1 MAKIVINEISQNYT
15 YNAGTSNF
23 CTVAI
28 PITACWGPAYED
40 PATLGTTKDVELENT
55 SWVHF
60 PATQAGLQAF
70 VSTFRGPAANY
81 RSAGDYSYQEA
92 MTLLTAGYDLDVCRL
107 CPGTRAQATLT
118 DSVSSKTLTIRA
130 KHPGSFGNMLQV
142 QLFNVTGKTYWNMIV
157 SVVDTMN
164 VATAVE
170 NMVFVFDINDSTD
183 TILHISEIESNYVDL
198 ITSGSISDSA
208 DFGTTLVRLGQTA
221 GTEGSDRAADGAV
234 EQMLADAV
242 SYATAR
248 YGAATGQYVQA
259 LAGIVPA
266 DTDVATASKLKY
278 MEWLYTSA
286 IDVYNL
292 LKDKLSYAPNRI
304 ISPWDDQNVTAIS
317 GEEVLNLTEIS
328 PIHTAIMTVAANSR
342 CAAGLIDIPKCLP
355 RSAVYNES
363 TSAAQEG
370 YAQRLARSLIMVND
384 SATLGT
390 SHSALFAPWAQYTY
404 VGTSKQNPASPSFIA
419 LLIERA
425 MLLNQSLQYEWLQPS
440 SRQHNVPVGK
450 LDYTV
455 PKSLLDVWQKDDG
468 VGVNVIVN
476 IPELGTCI
484 WGNSTLFELPPAT
497 QQALA
502 DYSTRKLV
510 NAIENVI
517 YKVGIAI
524 TFQYNN
530 QEAYSK
536 FYAGV
541 TPILDSAKYAGAI
554 DDYRVEMSAD
564 IDVEGTVKARSV
576 IGKVYLVVNG
586 VISNITCDLIA
597 LPQGTDLATYLA

>member
-15 YNAGTSNF
+15 YNTGTSNF
-23 CTVAI
+23 CTVAL
-28 PITACWGPAYED
+28 PISACWGPAYED

-55 SWVHF
+55 TWLNF
-60 PATQAGLQAF
+60 PATQAGLESF

-92 MTLLTAGYDLDVCRL
+92 ITLLTAGYDILVCRL

-118 DSVSSKTLTIRA
+118 DSVSSKTLTFRA
-130 KHPGSFGNMLQV
+130 KHAGSFGNMIKV
-142 QLFNVTGKTYWNMIV
+142 QLFKVTGKNYWNMIV
-157 SVVDTMN
+157 SVLDSMN

-170 NMVFVFDINDSTD
+170 NIVFVFNIDDSTD
-183 TILHISEIESNYVDL
+183 SILHISEIESNFVDL
-198 ITSGSISDSA
+198 ITSGAIGEDA
-208 DFGTTLVRLGQTA
+208 NFGVTEVRLGQTA
-221 GTEGSDRAADGAV
+221 GTEGSDRAADTTV

-242 SYATAR
+242 AIATTR

-259 LAGIVPA
+259 LSALVPA
-266 DTDVATASKLKY
+266 DTDIATASKIKY
-278 MEWLYTSA
+278 MEWMYTSA
-286 IDVYNL
+286 IDVYGL

-304 ISPWDDQNVTAIS
+304 LSPWDDQNVTAIS
-317 GEEVLNLTEIS
+317 GEEVINLTEIS
-328 PIHTAIMTVAANSR
+328 PIHMAIMETAANSR
-342 CAAGLIDIPKCLP
+342 CATGIIDIPRCLP

-363 TSAAQEG
+363 TSASQEG
-370 YAQRLARSLIMVND
+370 YAQRLARASIVVDGTN
-384 SATLGT
+384 TLGT

-404 VGTSKQNPASPSFIA
+404 AGTSKQNPASPGFIA
-419 LLIERA
+419 MLIQRA
-425 MLLNQSLQYEWLQPS
+425 MLLNQSLQYEWLMPTN
-440 SRQHNVPVGK
+440 RQHNVPVGK

-468 VGVNVIVN
+468 VGVNIIVN

-484 WGNSTLFELPPAT
+484 WGNSTLFEVPPAT

-502 DYSTRKLV
+502 DLSTRYLV
-510 NAIENVI
+510 NAVENII
-517 YKVGIAI
+517 YRTGISI

-541 TPILDSAKYAGAI
+541 TPILDTAKYAGAI
-554 DDYRVEMSAD
+554 EDYRVEMSAD
-564 IDVEGTVKARSV
+564 IDVNGTVKARSV
-576 IGKVYLVVNG
+576 LGKVYIVPNG

-597 LPQGTDLATYLA
+597 LPQGTDLNTYLA